1 MPDWLVGVVMQI
13 PLVAAVTYAFLRG
26 LVHSHAELER
36 REAEHQAEL
45 NRRTDTL
52 SNQINDWRTLY
63 SQERADRIAAD
74 TRLAAAV
81 AEIKDAASR
90 VEELT
95 KEVIRHG
102 PRNGPRA

>member
-1 MPDWLVGVVMQI
+1 MPDWLVGVVLQI

-45 NRRTDTL
+45 VRRSTTL
-52 SNQINDWRTLY
+52 AAQIEDWRSLY
-63 SQERADRIAAD
+63 NQERADRIAAD
-74 TRLAAAV
+74 ARLAAAV
-81 AEIKDAASR
+81 SEIKDAAAR
-90 VEELT
+90 VDELT

-102 PRNGPRA
+102 PRSA